1 MISARL
7 GGPYEQ
13 LSSARFWLSHGAI
26 ADMGG
31 LLILLAAR
39 RLRREL
45 APAPPRRRSLT
56 ARG

>member
-1 MISARL
+1 MISGRL

-13 LSSARFWLSHGAI
+13 PSSAGFWLSHGAI
-26 ADMGG
+26 AGMGG

-45 APAPPRRRSLT
+45 APAPP
-56 ARG
+56 GGDH